1 MHVAQPTAQGLI
13 IRFYPLKIWLLCL
26 FLAALGLG
34 TMVGLGRVTILTCD
48 RITPWVGTCMIE
60 SLGLE
65 GDRRQTLPLIDIHQA
80 RLNATASIVLD
91 THSGPIPLTAPLGS
105 NPNLSRALVVTQ
117 INQFLANPVAIR
129 LTFQDD
135 GRPFAYPCGLIFLLG
150 SGVMLMMFGP
160 IVSYEVD
167 RHRDRF
173 TLTRQTL
180 LSTHI
185 QRYPLQGIHQL
196 QVESD
201 RHQPEVNRC
210 RLYLIFHS
218 GQRIPLAQSYFLSY
232 QDATWAIQQLTP
244 QF

>member
-13 IRFYPLKIWLLCL
+13 VRFYPLKIWLLCL

-34 TMVGLGRVTILTCD
+34 TMVGLGRVTTLSCD
-48 RITPWVGTCMIE
+48 RITPWVGTCMVE

-65 GDRRQTLPLIDIHQA
+65 GDRRQILPLIDVQRA
-80 RLNATASIVLD
+80 RLNTTASIVLD
-91 THSGPIPLTAPLGS
+91 TTQGTIPLTAPLGS

-150 SGVMLMMFGP
+150 SGLMLVMFGP

-167 RHRDRF
+167 RSRDRF
-173 TLTRQTL
+173 TLTRQSL

-185 QRYPLQGIHQL
+185 QRYPLQGIYQL
-196 QVESD
+196 QLESD
-201 RHQPEVNRC
+201 FTQPRGPSC
-210 RLYLIFHS
+210 RRYLILHS
-218 GQRIPLAQSYFLSY
+218 GQRISLTHPSFLSY